1 MPAKKRIFA
10 AVLLCV
16 FLFSASV
23 HANPEIQAPAAIL
36 INSRTG
42 EVLWEKNAHEIK
54 YPASTTKILTTLLLL
69 ENAVE
74 DEIALTSRLATTA
87 EGASLSLAEGQEIR
101 VEDLLYGLMHQS
113 ANDGSVVAAE
123 HVGGSVETFAAIMNL
138 RAKQMGARNS
148 YFTNPHGL
156 PDEEHV
162 TTAYDLAMIA
172 RSAMMNPRF
181 REIAAAK
188 RHSIPWPDGIP
199 RIIVNRIPL
208 MRSYEGMLGI
218 KSGYTVAAQQTF
230 VGAAE
235 RDGLELIAV
244 VLQANGAQLWAD
256 TVALLDYGFE
266 NFTAIFPVIAG
277 EVLAT
282 VPVRFGE
289 TVSLQAANS
298 FEITRPQETV
308 DVALELKVEDG
319 RPAPIQKGDI
329 LGEAVI
335 LVAGEQVGSVP
346 LIAANDVTRA
356 APTTGRFWLL
366 LLLAVLGGLR
376 IRKLYRRRNGRK
388 KLRLKNGDSVFW
400 SENYKSRKLRRMR

>member
-1 MPAKKRIFA
+1 MPAKKIFFA

-16 FLFSASV
+16 FLFSSSV
-23 HANPEIQAPAAIL
+23 YANPEIQAPAAIL
-36 INSRTG
+36 INGRTG
-42 EVLWEKNAHEIK
+42 EVLWERNAHELK
-54 YPASTTKILTTLLLL
+54 YPASTTKILTSLLLL
-69 ENAVE
+69 ENAAE
-74 DEIALTSRLATTA
+74 DEIAVTSRLATA
-87 EGASLSLAEGQEIR
+87 AQGASLSLAEGQQIR

-138 RAKQMGARNS
+138 RAKQMGAKNTH
-148 YFTNPHGL
+148 FTNPHGL
-156 PDEEHV
+156 PDEEHL

-172 RSAMMNPRF
+172 RSAMTNLRF
-181 REIAAAK
+181 REIAAT
-188 RHSIPWPDGIP
+188 RHHNIPWPDGIP
-199 RIIVNRIPL
+199 RTIINRIPL

-230 VGAAE
+230 VGAAK
-235 RDGLELIAV
+235 RDGLELIVV
-244 VLQANGAQLWAD
+244 VLQANGAQLWTD

-266 NFTAIFPVIAG
+266 TFTAIRPVAAG
-277 EVLAT
+277 DVLTTA
-282 VPVRFGE
+282 PVRFGE

-298 FEITRPQETV
+298 FEITLPQERA
-308 DVALELKVEDG
+308 DVALELKVDGG

-356 APTTGRFWLL
+356 TLATSRFWLL
-366 LLLAVLGGLR
+366 ILLAVLGGLR
-376 IRKLYRRRNGRK
+376 VRKLYRRRKGRK
-388 KLRLKNGDSVFW
+388 KLRLKSGHDIVW
-400 SENYKSRKLRRMR
+400 SENFKSRKLGG